1 MDLPDEGLPE
11 DELGRRIGEAR
22 EKDTSFLSGRVLGS
36 MCTAP
41 HPAGV
46 HAWQVFA
53 DTNLGDPL
61 INPGAAEL
69 EDEVV
74 QMLATIAGGGE
85 EAGGLFCSG
94 GTEANFTALRL
105 ARDRADDRREVVV
118 PETAHF
124 SFEKAAHA
132 LGLDVTRTPVTGT
145 FEADVDAIQEAV
157 GPDTAC
163 VVGVA
168 GNTEFGAVDD
178 VPAIAEIG
186 QDAGAWVHVDA
197 AYGGFVLPFLRE
209 TNQEPFGLDV
219 DGVDSVTIDPHK
231 MGRAPV
237 PAGSLLVDD
246 ETKLS
251 PGATETPYVSTDEQA
266 GLLSTRPG
274 AAAAG
279 AWASM
284 HALGREGYRTQ
295 ARAAVEV
302 SEWFAGVLENKG
314 AQLAREPSLGI
325 LAIEVEHNEQVRA
338 NLAEKGWKVSL
349 TTHVPGIR
357 IVCMPHVTAERL
369 TEFARELPN
378 RLEVDDGRILR
389 A

>member
-11 DELGRRIGEAR
+11 EELGRRIGEAR
-22 EKDTSFLSGRVLGS
+22 DQDTPFLSGRVIGS

-41 HPAGV
+41 HPAGLQ
-46 HAWQVFA
+46 AWQMFA

-69 EDEVV
+69 AEEVV
-74 QMLATIAGGGE
+74 ATLGSIAQGGP
-85 EAGGLFCSG
+85 EADGLFLSG

-105 ARDRADDRREVVV
+105 ARDRTGRDEVVV
-118 PETAHF
+118 PETGHF

-132 LGLDVTRTPVTGT
+132 LGLSVTRVPTTEA
-145 FEADVDAIQEAV
+145 FEVDVDALAEAV

-163 VVGVA
+163 VVGIA

-178 VPAIAEIG
+178 VPALAEVG
-186 QDAGAWVHVDA
+186 EDAGAWVHVDA
-197 AYGGFVLPFLRE
+197 AYGGFLLPFLRE
-209 TNQEPFGLDV
+209 PEPFGLDV
-219 DGVDSVTIDPHK
+219 AGVDSVTIDPHK

-237 PAGSLLVDD
+237 PAGALLVD
-246 ETKLS
+246 EASKLEE
-251 PGATETPYVSTDEQA
+251 GATQTPYVSTERQA

-284 HALGREGYRTQ
+284 HALGREGYEVQ
-295 ARAAVEV
+295 ARSAVEV
-302 SEWFAGVLENKG
+302 SQWFAGVLENKG
-314 AQLAREPSLGI
+314 ATLAREPSLGI
-325 LAIEVEHNEQVRA
+325 LAVEVEANEVVRA
-338 NLAEKGWKVSL
+338 QLAENGWKVSL
-349 TTHVPGIR
+349 TTLVPGIR

-369 TEFARELPN
+369 TEFARELPT
-378 RLEVDDGRILR
+378 RLEVDDGRILH

>member
-11 DELGRRIGEAR
+11 EELGRRIGEAR
-22 EKDTSFLSGRVLGS
+22 QKDTPFLSGHVLGS

-41 HPAGV
+41 HPAGLQ
-46 HAWQVFA
+46 AWQVFA
-53 DTNLGDPL
+53 DANLGDPL

-74 QMLATIAGGGE
+74 DVLCSIAGGGP
-85 EAGGLFCSG
+85 EADGLFVSG
-94 GTEANFTALRL
+94 GTEANVTALRL
-105 ARDRADDRREVVV
+105 ARDRTGRDEVVM

-132 LGLDVTRTPVTGT
+132 LGLTVTRTPVTDG
-145 FEADVDAIQEAV
+145 FAADVEAMNEAV
-157 GPDTAC
+157 TEDTAC

-178 VPAIAEIG
+178 IPAIAEIG
-186 QDAGAWVHVDA
+186 DDVGAWTHVDA
-197 AYGGFVLPFLRE
+197 AYGGFVLPFLPDGD
-209 TNQEPFGLDV
+209 PFGLDV

-237 PAGSLLVDD
+237 PAGGLLVDHED
-246 ETKLS
+246 KLS

-284 HALGREGYRTQ
+284 HALGQDGYQTQ

-302 SEWFAGVLENKG
+302 AEWFAGVLENKG
-314 AQLAREPSLGI
+314 ASLARDPSLGI
-325 LAIEVEHNEQVRA
+325 LAIEVDHNEQVRA
-338 NLAEKGWKVSL
+338 QLAEKGWKVSL
-349 TTHVPGIR
+349 TTLVPGIR